1 VSAEVELRML
11 EGSEFQTVGIA
22 MLKPREAKVMR
33 TRGTDKRFSH
43 FVIIY
48 QIYLKTIYFKVCVTK
63 KQIWL
68 EMDSDIILNKPDL
81 NT

>member
-1 VSAEVELRML
+1 M
-11 EGSEFQTVGIA
+11 I
-22 MLKPREAKVMR
+22 
-33 TRGTDKRFSH
+33 GTDISVTLLSITKFIQKQYILESVR
-43 FVIIY
+43 
-48 QIYLKTIYFKVCVTK
+48 VTK

>member
-1 VSAEVELRML
+1 MQPYFFTPLPGL
-11 EGSEFQTVGIA
+11 WLG
-22 MLKPREAKVMR
+22 LKY
-33 TRGTDKRFSH
+33 H
-43 FVIIY
+43 FVINY
-48 QIYLKTIYFKVCVTK
+48 QIYSKTIYFKVYVTK

>member
-1 VSAEVELRML
+1 M
-11 EGSEFQTVGIA
+11 VGTEISIT
-22 MLKPREAKVMR
+22 LLSITKCIQKQY
-33 TRGTDKRFSH
+33 
-43 FVIIY
+43 I
-48 QIYLKTIYFKVCVTK
+48 FKSVLQK